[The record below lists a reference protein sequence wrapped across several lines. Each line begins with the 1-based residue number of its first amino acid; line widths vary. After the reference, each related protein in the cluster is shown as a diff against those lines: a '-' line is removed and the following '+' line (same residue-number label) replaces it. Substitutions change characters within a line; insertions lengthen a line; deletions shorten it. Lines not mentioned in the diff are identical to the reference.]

1 MSAQFIL
8 ILLFLLFVLLL
19 FLPLLRFLFLFFL
32 LLLLPLFLPSPPLP
46 LPSSS
51 SSFSSSCTFPPTLLP
66 PNTPSPS
73 LPPPSSG
80 LMFATRCHLLTP
92 DRQGNWGGKCSSAGR
107 HRGSGSLPRFLSSTR
122 RLRRLCPPFV
132 HVRAPARALSV
143 PEAAPSEARCA
154 ELAAA
159 HLHNGPQHG
168 RNLPQHQSLTPIRGL
183 MCSLKTRVLI
193 SSDSSIKQEMYLRA
207 AVCILIG
214 GGFSLYYAVTAA
226 GRKDS
231 AEKEIR

>member
-19 FLPLLRFLFLFFL
+19 FLPLLRFLFLFFLLLLFLLFL

-66 PNTPSPS
+66 PS

-80 LMFATRCHLLTP
+80 LMFATHCHLLTP
-92 DRQGNWGGKCSSAGR
+92 NRQGNWGGKCSSAGR
-107 HRGSGSLPRFLSSTR
+107 HRGGGSLPRFLSSTTQ
-122 RLRRLCPPFV
+122 LRCLCPPFV

-168 RNLPQHQSLTPIRGL
+168 RNLPQHQSFTPIRGL

-193 SSDSSIKQEMYLRA
+193 SSDS
-207 AVCILIG
+207 
-214 GGFSLYYAVTAA
+214 T
-226 GRKDS
+226 
-231 AEKEIR
+231 